1 MPAAGIHVA
10 SMPVSLPIQAR
21 RTPSPS
27 RARSAR
33 ASARPAAVWPPV
45 PPPARTT
52 VSGTGGE
59 GGPSRRPGARGSG
72 TRRGATALG
81 SEPPLS
87 GVALESQ
94 LDQAVDQLRVRQAG
108 GLPEARIGG
117 EPGESW
123 NGVDLVHPD
132 ARLALEKE
140 VDA

>member
-1 MPAAGIHVA
+1 M
-10 SMPVSLPIQAR
+10 
-21 RTPSPS
+21 
-27 RARSAR
+27 
-33 ASARPAAVWPPV
+33 
-45 PPPARTT
+45 T

-59 GGPSRRPGARGSG
+59 RGPSRRPSALGSG
-72 TRRGATALG
+72 TRRGATGHWG

-140 VDA
+140 VDAGETGGVDGAEGRDGEALELPHEAVTQRGRDDDLGDAFGVL